1 MVQSHWILWIWES
14 LALMEVKL
22 SQIFDYHFSWVII
35 YFKFEGENEK
45 KEKIMLITKTRFN
58 MVFTI
63 HAEVILTLE
72 IKSRSSINHIQT

>member
-45 KEKIMLITKTRFN
+45 NGEKNANYENK
-58 MVFTI
+58 
-63 HAEVILTLE
+63 
-72 IKSRSSINHIQT
+72 IQCGIYNTCRGYFDSGDQK